1 MGGGGGRGGRGGRG
15 GVGGAKKRKA
25 SNIYQFNPKN
35 MKHEIDL
42 ALSKGPA
49 RHVERVEPEAQIRRE
64 SLDLFLKTVQEEMSA
79 LNGVFDKNLKELF
92 KLYKEASDEIIK
104 QNIDKCVE
112 R

>member
-25 SNIYQFNPKN
+25 SNIYQFYPKN

-42 ALSKGPA
+42 ALGKWPA
-49 RHVERVEPEAQIRRE
+49 RHVERVEPESQIKRE
-64 SLDLFLKTVQEEMSA
+64 SLELFLQTVQQQMTA
-79 LNGVFDKNLKELF
+79 LNAVFDKNLKELF

-104 QNIDKCVE
+104 QNINKCEE